1 MANDTVITV
10 IGNLT
15 ADPELRFTQSGIA
28 VASFTIASTP
38 RMFDRQANEWK
49 DGEALFLRCSIWR
62 DAAENV
68 AESLE
73 KGSRVVAQGR
83 LKQRSFT
90 DREGNNRTSIELDV
104 DEVGPSLKYATAK
117 ANKVQRGGGGGGRGG
132 FGGGAPQ
139 GGAPQG
145 GGQGGFGGQGN
156 PGGQGGYN
164 NAPQGA
170 PNADPWAGGGNQ
182 GGYDDPPF

>member
-28 VASFTIASTP
+28 VASFTVASTP
-38 RMFDRQANEWK
+38 RTFDRQANEWK

-73 KGSRVVAQGR
+73 KGTRVVVQGR
-83 LKQRSFT
+83 LKQRSYT

-104 DEVGPSLKYATAK
+104 EEIGPSLKYATAK
-117 ANKVQRGGGGGGRGG
+117 PTKVQRGGGGG
-132 FGGGAPQ
+132 FSGGGSQGGGYGGNQGGGYSGNQGGGGYGAGPQ
-139 GGAPQG
+139 GGNQSG
-145 GGQGGFGGQGN
+145 GDS
-156 PGGQGGYN
+156 
-164 NAPQGA
+164 
-170 PNADPWAGGGNQ
+170 DPWAGGGNQ